1 MLDFFKKIFYKK
13 SFKPQE
19 TLIQLTQSQQTT
31 AKVVSVLNDRAV
43 LKCEEFDIH
52 FALKEEETQKTL
64 KIGDNINILIKK
76 MSLNDTN
83 KIIGYDI
90 NVIKG
95 E

>member
-13 SFKPQE
+13 FFKPQKA
-19 TLIQLTQSQQTT
+19 LIQLKQSQQTT
-31 AKVVSVLNDRAV
+31 AEVVDILNNRAV

-64 KIGDNINILIKK
+64 KVGDNINILIKE

-90 NVIKG
+90 NMIKG